1 MSSSGQSAVA
11 ALIDMAKSKG
21 IEIPSGNRPEWLV
34 TLLHKY
40 GSAAKAGVPASADE
54 ILTILAGV
62 YAGGC
67 DPELA
72 DVMSEAVVGLGVP
85 ETGATGGR
93 RRRLRK
99 VGGGFREL
107 GGAIA
112 KFFTTQCRRGAT
124 TVDKITTDMAS
135 AIEAK
140 SAEAEATP
148 VDIVAAL
155 KWASAAGAVVVGVN
169 EGLRTAVVDGL
180 ISVSSAMPTF
190 GTMFTNTLTALEFSA
205 QVAAG
210 SGVIAGQTGVALF
223 CVYIVYILREKLI
236 EGGKSILALDG
247 KTIWE
252 AIKPLVTD
260 SKFKEFMAD
269 MEKERQAI
277 ALLDAELDAMKR
289 ELKPEVRAAFS
300 IPPARRRRASLAAL
314 RSAPPLPTSDATIGD
329 AVSGLVALVSGKPK
343 TQGGRRRR
351 HTKTKKV
358 AGRRRRHHR
367 QTTKRAKSF

>member
-11 ALIDMAKSKG
+11 ALIDMSKSKG

-54 ILTILAGV
+54 VLTTIAGV
-62 YAGGC
+62 YKGGC

-72 DVMSEAVVGLGVP
+72 DVMSEAIVGLGVP

-93 RRRLRK
+93 RRRGRK

-107 GGAIA
+107 GDAIA

-124 TVDKITTDMAS
+124 TVDKITTDMAA
-135 AIEAK
+135 AIDAK
-140 SAEAEATP
+140 SAEAEAKP

-155 KWASAAGAVVVGVN
+155 KWASAAGAVIVGVN
-169 EGLRTAVVDGL
+169 EGLRTAVVNGL
-180 ISVSSAMPTF
+180 INVSAAMPTF

-205 QVAAG
+205 QIATG

-236 EGGKSILALDG
+236 QGGKSLLSLDG

-260 SKFKEFMAD
+260 SKFKELMAD
-269 MEKERQAI
+269 MENERKAI
-277 ALLDAELDAMKR
+277 ALLDAELDSMKR

-300 IPPARRRRASLAAL
+300 IPPVRRRRASLAAL
-314 RSAPPLPTSDATIGD
+314 RSAPPLSTSDATLGD
-329 AVSGLVALVSGKPK
+329 AVNGLVALVAGPPKP
-343 TQGGRRRR
+343 GGRRRR
-351 HTKTKKV
+351 KTKKV
-358 AGRRRRHHR
+358 AGRRRRHNRR
-367 QTTKRAKSF
+367 QTKRAKSF

>member
-11 ALIDMAKSKG
+11 SLIDLAKSKG
-21 IEIPSGNRPEWLV
+21 IDIPSGNRPEWLV

-54 ILTILAGV
+54 VLTTIAGV
-62 YAGGC
+62 YSAGC

-72 DVMSEAVVGLGVP
+72 DAMSEAIVGLGVP
-85 ETGATGGR
+85 ESGAMGGR
-93 RRRLRK
+93 RRRGRK

-107 GGAIA
+107 GDSIA

-124 TVDKITTDMAS
+124 TVDKITTDLAA
-135 AIEAK
+135 AIDAK
-140 SAEAEATP
+140 SAEAEAKP

-169 EGLRTAVVDGL
+169 EGLRTAVVNGM
-180 ISVSSAMPTF
+180 INVSAAMPTF

-205 QVAAG
+205 QLAAG

-236 EGGKSILALDG
+236 DGGKSLMALDG

-252 AIKPLVTD
+252 AIKPIVTD
-260 SKFKEFMAD
+260 SKFKELMAD
-269 MEKERQAI
+269 MEKERAAI
-277 ALLDAELDAMKR
+277 AMLDAELDAMKR
-289 ELKPEVRAAFS
+289 ELKPEVRAALS
-300 IPPARRRRASLAAL
+300 IPPVRRRRASLAPL
-314 RSAPPLPTSDATIGD
+314 RSAPPLSTTEATVAD
-329 AVSGLVALVSGKPK
+329 AVNGIMSLVSGKPK
-343 TQGGRRRR
+343 TAGRRRHR
-351 HTKTKKV
+351 RVTKKV
-358 AGRRRRHHR
+358 AGRRRRHR
-367 QTTKRAKSF
+367 QTKRAKSF

>member
-11 ALIDMAKSKG
+11 ALIDLAKSKG
-21 IEIPSGNRPEWLV
+21 IQIPSGNRPEWLV

-40 GSAAKAGVPASADE
+40 GSAARARIPTSADE
-54 ILTILAGV
+54 VLATIAGV

-72 DVMSEAVVGLGVP
+72 DVMSEAIVGLGVP
-85 ETGATGGR
+85 EPGASGGR
-93 RRRLRK
+93 RRRK

-107 GGAIA
+107 GSAIS

-124 TVDKITTDMAS
+124 TVDKITTDIAA

-140 SAEAEATP
+140 SAEAEAKP

-169 EGLRTAVVDGL
+169 EGLRTAVVNGL
-180 ISVSSAMPTF
+180 IKVSAAMPTF
-190 GTMFTNTLTALEFSA
+190 GTLFMNTLTALEFSA

-223 CVYIVYILREKLI
+223 CVYIVYVLREKLI
-236 EGGKSILALDG
+236 EGGKSLLALDG

-252 AIKPLVTD
+252 AIKPIVTD
-260 SKFKEFMAD
+260 SRMKEFMAD
-269 MEKERQAI
+269 MEKEREAI

-289 ELKPEVRAAFS
+289 ELKPEVRAALS
-300 IPPARRRRASLAAL
+300 IPPVHRRRASLAPLRTAL
-314 RSAPPLPTSDATIGD
+314 PLSTTEATV
-329 AVSGLVALVSGKPK
+329 AQAAQGLVSLFSGDKSK
-343 TQGGRRRR
+343 TAGRRR
-351 HTKTKKV
+351 KTKKV
-358 AGRRRRHHR
+358 AGRRRR
-367 QTTKRAKSF
+367 QTKRAKSF

>member
-1 MSSSGQSAVA
+1 
-11 ALIDMAKSKG
+11 MAKSKG

-54 ILTILAGV
+54 VLATLAGV
-62 YAGGC
+62 YSAGC

-72 DVMSEAVVGLGVP
+72 DVMSEAIVGLGVP
-85 ETGATGGR
+85 EPGASGGR
-93 RRRLRK
+93 KRRK
-99 VGGGFREL
+99 IGGGFREL
-107 GGAIA
+107 GGAISN
-112 KFFTTQCRRGAT
+112 FFTTQCRRGAT
-124 TVDKITTDMAS
+124 TVDKITTDMAA
-135 AIEAK
+135 AIDAK
-140 SAEAEATP
+140 AAEAEAKP

-169 EGLRTAVVDGL
+169 EGLRTAVVNGL
-180 ISVSSAMPTF
+180 INVSAAMPTF

-223 CVYIVYILREKLI
+223 CVYIVYILREKLVD
-236 EGGKSILALDG
+236 GGRSLLSLDG
-247 KTIWE
+247 KTIWA

-260 SKFKEFMAD
+260 SKFKELMAD
-269 MEKERQAI
+269 MEKEREAI
-277 ALLDAELDAMKR
+277 AILDAELDAMKR

-300 IPPARRRRASLAAL
+300 IPPARRRRASLASL
-314 RSAPPLPTSDATIGD
+314 RSAPPLPTSDATLGD

-343 TQGGRRRR
+343 TAGRRRHR
-351 HTKTKKV
+351 RVTKKV
-358 AGRRRRHHR
+358 AGRRRRHR
-367 QTTKRAKSF
+367 QTKRVKSF

>member
-21 IEIPSGNRPEWLV
+21 IELPSGNRPEWLV

-40 GSAAKAGVPASADE
+40 GSAAKAGVPASANE
-54 ILTILAGV
+54 VLTTISEV
-62 YAGGC
+62 YKGGC

-93 RRRLRK
+93 RRRGRK

-107 GGAIA
+107 GDAIA

-135 AIEAK
+135 AIDAK
-140 SAEAEATP
+140 SAEAEAKP

-155 KWASAAGAVVVGVN
+155 KWASAAGAVIVGVN
-169 EGLRTAVVDGL
+169 EGLRTAVVNGL
-180 ISVSSAMPTF
+180 INVSAAMPTF
-190 GTMFTNTLTALEFSA
+190 GTLFTNTLTALEFSA

-236 EGGKSILALDG
+236 QGGKNLLSLDG

-260 SKFKEFMAD
+260 SKLKEFMAD
-269 MEKERQAI
+269 REKEREAI
-277 ALLDAELDAMKR
+277 AILDAELDSMKR

-300 IPPARRRRASLAAL
+300 IPPTRRRRASLAAL
-314 RSAPPLPTSDATIGD
+314 RSAPPLSTSDATLGD
-329 AVSGLVALVSGKPK
+329 AVNGLVALVSGPPKP
-343 TQGGRRRR
+343 GGRRRR
-351 HTKTKKV
+351 QTKKM
-358 AGRRRRHHR
+358 AGRRRRHNRR
-367 QTTKRAKSF
+367 QTKRAKSF

>member
-11 ALIDMAKSKG
+11 SLIDLAKSKG
-21 IEIPSGNRPEWLV
+21 IEIPSGNRPEWLA

-54 ILTILAGV
+54 VLATIAEV
-62 YAGGC
+62 YRSGC
-67 DPELA
+67 DPELS

-85 ETGATGGR
+85 ESGATGGR
-93 RRRLRK
+93 RRRK

-107 GGAIA
+107 GSAIA

-124 TVDKITTDMAS
+124 TVDKITSDMAA

-140 SAEAEATP
+140 SAEAESKP
-148 VDIVAAL
+148 VDVVAAL

-169 EGLRTAVVDGL
+169 EGLRTAVVNGL
-180 ISVSSAMPTF
+180 IKVSAAMPTF
-190 GTMFTNTLTALEFSA
+190 GTMFTNTLSALEFSA
-205 QVAAG
+205 QIAAG

-236 EGGKSILALDG
+236 DGGKSLLALDG

-252 AIKPLVTD
+252 AIKPIVTD
-260 SKFKEFMAD
+260 SKMKEFMAD
-269 MEKERQAI
+269 AEKERQAI
-277 ALLDAELDAMKR
+277 AMLDAELDAMKR
-289 ELKPEVRAAFS
+289 ELKPEVRAALS

-314 RSAPPLPTSDATIGD
+314 RSAPPLPTTDATVSD
-329 AVSGLVALVSGKPK
+329 AVSGLVALVSGPPKP
-343 TQGGRRRR
+343 GGRRRHR
-351 HTKTKKV
+351 RVTKKV
-358 AGRRRRHHR
+358 AGRRRRHR
-367 QTTKRAKSF
+367 QTKRAKSF

>member
-11 ALIDMAKSKG
+11 ALIDLAKSKG
-21 IEIPSGNRPEWLV
+21 IQIPSGDRPEWLV

-54 ILTILAGV
+54 VLATIAGV
-62 YAGGC
+62 YGAGC

-72 DVMSEAVVGLGVP
+72 DVMSEAIVGLGVP
-85 ETGATGGR
+85 ESGATGGR
-93 RRRLRK
+93 RRRK

-124 TVDKITTDMAS
+124 TVDKITTDLAT
-135 AIEAK
+135 AIDAK
-140 SAEAEATP
+140 SAEAEAKP

-169 EGLRTAVVDGL
+169 EGLRTAVVNGL
-180 ISVSSAMPTF
+180 INVSAAMPTF

-205 QVAAG
+205 QIATG

-236 EGGKSILALDG
+236 DGGKSLMALDG

-252 AIKPLVTD
+252 AIKPIVTD
-260 SKFKEFMAD
+260 SKFKELMAD
-269 MEKERQAI
+269 MEKEREAI
-277 ALLDAELDAMKR
+277 AILNAELDAMKR
-289 ELKPEVRAAFS
+289 ELKPEVRAALS
-300 IPPARRRRASLAAL
+300 IPPVRRRRASLAAL
-314 RSAPPLPTSDATIGD
+314 RSAPPLSTTEATVAD
-329 AVSGLVALVSGKPK
+329 AVNGIMSLVGKPK
-343 TQGGRRRR
+343 TAGRRRHR
-351 HTKTKKV
+351 RVTKKV
-358 AGRRRRHHR
+358 AGRRRRHR
-367 QTTKRAKSF
+367 QTKRAKSF

>member
-11 ALIDMAKSKG
+11 SLIDLAKSKG
-21 IEIPSGNRPEWLV
+21 IQIPSGDRPEWLV

-40 GSAAKAGVPASADE
+40 GSATKAGLPASADE
-54 ILTILAGV
+54 VLATIASV
-62 YAGGC
+62 YGGGC
-67 DPELA
+67 DIELA
-72 DVMSEAVVGLGVP
+72 DVMSEAIVGLGVP
-85 ETGATGGR
+85 ESGATGGR
-93 RRRLRK
+93 RRGRK

-135 AIEAK
+135 AIESK
-140 SAEAEATP
+140 TAEAEAKP

-169 EGLRTAVVDGL
+169 EGLRTAVVNGL
-180 ISVSSAMPTF
+180 INVSAAMPTF

-236 EGGKSILALDG
+236 EGGKNLLSLDG

-300 IPPARRRRASLAAL
+300 IPPVRRRRASLAAL

>member
-11 ALIDMAKSKG
+11 ALIDLAKSKG
-21 IEIPSGNRPEWLV
+21 IQIPSGDRPEWLV

-54 ILTILAGV
+54 VLATIAGV
-62 YAGGC
+62 YGAGC

-72 DVMSEAVVGLGVP
+72 DVMSEAIVGLGVP

-93 RRRLRK
+93 RRRK

-107 GGAIA
+107 GGAIS

-140 SAEAEATP
+140 TAEAEAKP

-169 EGLRTAVVDGL
+169 EGLRTAVVNGL
-180 ISVSSAMPTF
+180 INVSAAMPTF
-190 GTMFTNTLTALEFSA
+190 GTLFTNTLTALEFSA
-205 QVAAG
+205 QIATG

-236 EGGKSILALDG
+236 EGGKSLLALDG

-252 AIKPLVTD
+252 AIKPLVTN
-260 SKFKEFMAD
+260 SKFKELMAN
-269 MEKERQAI
+269 MENERQAI

-300 IPPARRRRASLAAL
+300 IPPTRRRRASLAAL
-314 RSAPPLPTSDATIGD
+314 RSAPPLPTSDATLGD
-329 AVSGLVALVSGKPK
+329 AVGGLMALVTGPPKP
-343 TQGGRRRR
+343 GGRRRR

-358 AGRRRRHHR
+358 AGRRRRHNR
-367 QTTKRAKSF
+367 RKTKRAKSF

>member
-1 MSSSGQSAVA
+1 MSSSGQTAVA

-54 ILTILAGV
+54 VLTTLAGV
-62 YAGGC
+62 YSAGC
-67 DPELA
+67 DPDLA
-72 DVMSEAVVGLGVP
+72 DVMSEAIVGLGVP
-85 ETGATGGR
+85 EPGVSGGR
-93 RRRLRK
+93 RRRGQK

-124 TVDKITTDMAS
+124 TVDKITTDMAA

-140 SAEAEATP
+140 SAEAESKP
-148 VDIVAAL
+148 VDIVGAL
-155 KWASAAGAVVVGVN
+155 KWASAAGAVLVGVN
-169 EGLRTAVVDGL
+169 EGLRTAVVNGL
-180 ISVSSAMPTF
+180 INVSAAMPTF

-205 QVAAG
+205 QIAAG
-210 SGVIAGQTGVALF
+210 SGAIAGQTGVALF

-236 EGGKSILALDG
+236 DGGKSLLALDG

-252 AIKPLVTD
+252 AIKPLVSD
-260 SKFKEFMAD
+260 AKFKELMAD
-269 MEKERQAI
+269 QEKERQAI
-277 ALLDAELDAMKR
+277 AILDAELDSMKR

-300 IPPARRRRASLAAL
+300 IPPVRRRRASLAPL
-314 RSAPPLPTSDATIGD
+314 RSAPPLSTTEATVAD
-329 AVSGLVALVSGKPK
+329 AVNGIMSLVGKPK
-343 TQGGRRRR
+343 TAGRRRR

-358 AGRRRRHHR
+358 AGRRRRHR
-367 QTTKRAKSF
+367 QTKRVKSF

>member
-40 GSAAKAGVPASADE
+40 GSAARAGVPASADE
-54 ILTILAGV
+54 VLATLAGV
-62 YAGGC
+62 YSAGC

-72 DVMSEAVVGLGVP
+72 DVMSEAIVGLGVP
-85 ETGATGGR
+85 EPAASGGR
-93 RRRLRK
+93 KRRK

-124 TVDKITTDMAS
+124 TVDKITTDMAA
-135 AIEAK
+135 AIDAK
-140 SAEAEATP
+140 SAEAEAKP
-148 VDIVAAL
+148 VDIVGAL

-169 EGLRTAVVDGL
+169 EGLRTAVVNGL
-180 ISVSSAMPTF
+180 INVSAAMPTF

-205 QVAAG
+205 QIAAG

-223 CVYIVYILREKLI
+223 CVYIVYILREKRI
-236 EGGKSILALDG
+236 DGGKSLMALDG
-247 KTIWE
+247 KTIWA

-260 SKFKEFMAD
+260 FKFKEFMAD
-269 MEKERQAI
+269 VEKERQAI

-289 ELKPEVRAAFS
+289 ELKPEVRAALS

-314 RSAPPLPTSDATIGD
+314 RSAPPLSTSEATVAD
-329 AVSGLVALVSGKPK
+329 AVNGIVSLVSGKPK
-343 TQGGRRRR
+343 TAGRRRHR
-351 HTKTKKV
+351 RVTKKV
-358 AGRRRRHHR
+358 AGRRRRR
-367 QTTKRAKSF
+367 QTKRAKSF

>member
-21 IEIPSGNRPEWLV
+21 IELPSGNRPEWLV

-54 ILTILAGV
+54 VLTTIAEV
-62 YAGGC
+62 YKGGC

-93 RRRLRK
+93 RRRGRK

-135 AIEAK
+135 AIDSK
-140 SAEAEATP
+140 SAEAESTP
-148 VDIVAAL
+148 VDIVGAL

-169 EGLRTAVVDGL
+169 EGLRTAVVNGL
-180 ISVSSAMPTF
+180 INVSAAMPTF

-236 EGGKSILALDG
+236 QGGKNLLSLDG

-260 SKFKEFMAD
+260 SKFKELMAD
-269 MEKERQAI
+269 MENERKAI
-277 ALLDAELDAMKR
+277 ALLDAELDSMKR

-300 IPPARRRRASLAAL
+300 IPPTRRRRASLASL
-314 RSAPPLPTSDATIGD
+314 RSAPPLSTSDATLGD
-329 AVSGLVALVSGKPK
+329 AVNGLVALVTGPPKP
-343 TQGGRRRR
+343 GGRRRR
-351 HTKTKKV
+351 QTKKA
-358 AGRRRRHHR
+358 AGRRRRHNRR
-367 QTTKRAKSF
+367 QTKRAKSF

>member
-11 ALIDMAKSKG
+11 ALIDLAKSKG

-54 ILTILAGV
+54 VLATLAGV
-62 YAGGC
+62 YSAGC

-72 DVMSEAVVGLGVP
+72 DVMSEAIVGLGVP
-85 ETGATGGR
+85 EPASTGGR
-93 RRRLRK
+93 RRRK

-107 GGAIA
+107 GSAIA

-140 SAEAEATP
+140 SAEAESKP

-169 EGLRTAVVDGL
+169 EGLRTAVVNGL
-180 ISVSSAMPTF
+180 INVSSAMPTF

-205 QVAAG
+205 QIAAG

-236 EGGKSILALDG
+236 QGGKSLLSLDG

-260 SKFKEFMAD
+260 AKFKEFMAD

-300 IPPARRRRASLAAL
+300 IPPVRRRRASLAAL

-329 AVSGLVALVSGKPK
+329 AVNGLVTLVSGKPK
-343 TQGGRRRR
+343 TQGGRRR
-351 HTKTKKV
+351 KTKKV
-358 AGRRRRHHR
+358 AGRRRRHR
-367 QTTKRAKSF
+367 QTKRAKSF

>member
-54 ILTILAGV
+54 VLTTIAGV
-62 YAGGC
+62 YSGGC
-67 DPELA
+67 NPELA
-72 DVMSEAVVGLGVP
+72 DVMSEAIVGLGVP
-85 ETGATGGR
+85 ESGATGGR
-93 RRRLRK
+93 RRRFRK

-112 KFFTTQCRRGAT
+112 KFFTSQCRRGAN
-124 TVDKITTDMAS
+124 TVDKITSDMAA

-140 SAEAEATP
+140 TAEAESKP
-148 VDIVAAL
+148 IDIVSAL
-155 KWASAAGAVVVGVN
+155 KWASAGGAVIVGVN
-169 EGLRTAVVDGL
+169 EGLRTAVVNGL
-180 ISVSSAMPTF
+180 INVSAAMPTF

-236 EGGKSILALDG
+236 DGGRNILSLDG

-252 AIKPLVTD
+252 AIKPIVTD
-260 SKFKEFMAD
+260 SKMKEFMAD

-277 ALLDAELDAMKR
+277 AMLDAELDAMKR
-289 ELKPEVRAAFS
+289 ELKPEVRAALS
-300 IPPARRRRASLAAL
+300 IPPVRRRRASLAAL
-314 RSAPPLPTSDATIGD
+314 RSAPPLSTSDATIGD
-329 AVSGLVALVSGKPK
+329 AVNGLVALVSGKPK
-343 TQGGRRRR
+343 TGARRRR
-351 HTKTKKV
+351 QTKKV
-358 AGRRRRHHR
+358 AGRRRRHNYR
-367 QTTKRAKSF
+367 QTSKRAKSF

>member
-11 ALIDMAKSKG
+11 SLIDLAKSKG
-21 IEIPSGNRPEWLV
+21 IQIPSGDRPEWLV

-54 ILTILAGV
+54 VLATIAGV
-62 YAGGC
+62 YGAGC

-72 DVMSEAVVGLGVP
+72 DVMSEAIVGLGVP
-85 ETGATGGR
+85 ESGATGGR
-93 RRRLRK
+93 RRRK

-124 TVDKITTDMAS
+124 TVDKITTDLAT
-135 AIEAK
+135 AIDAK
-140 SAEAEATP
+140 SAEAEAKP

-169 EGLRTAVVDGL
+169 EGLRTAVVNGL
-180 ISVSSAMPTF
+180 INVSAAMPTF

-205 QVAAG
+205 QIATG

-236 EGGKSILALDG
+236 DGGKSLMALDG

-252 AIKPLVTD
+252 AIKPIVTD
-260 SKFKEFMAD
+260 SKFKELMAD
-269 MEKERQAI
+269 MEKEREAI
-277 ALLDAELDAMKR
+277 AILNAELDAMKR
-289 ELKPEVRAAFS
+289 ELKPEVRAALS
-300 IPPARRRRASLAAL
+300 IPPVRRRRASLAAL
-314 RSAPPLPTSDATIGD
+314 RSAPPLSTTEATVAD
-329 AVSGLVALVSGKPK
+329 AVNGIMSLVGKPK
-343 TQGGRRRR
+343 TAGRRRHR
-351 HTKTKKV
+351 RVTKKV
-358 AGRRRRHHR
+358 AGRRRRHR
-367 QTTKRAKSF
+367 QTKRAKSF

>member
-21 IEIPSGNRPEWLV
+21 IELPSGNRPEWLV

-54 ILTILAGV
+54 VLTTIAEV
-62 YAGGC
+62 YKGGC

-93 RRRLRK
+93 RRRGRK

-107 GGAIA
+107 GDAIA

-135 AIEAK
+135 AIDAK
-140 SAEAEATP
+140 SAEAEAKP
-148 VDIVAAL
+148 VDIVGAL

-169 EGLRTAVVDGL
+169 EGLRTAVVNGL
-180 ISVSSAMPTF
+180 INVSAAMPTF

-205 QVAAG
+205 QIAAG

-236 EGGKSILALDG
+236 QGGKSLLSLDG

-252 AIKPLVTD
+252 AIKPLVTN
-260 SKFKEFMAD
+260 SKFKELMAD
-269 MEKERQAI
+269 MENERQAI
-277 ALLDAELDAMKR
+277 AILDAELDSMKR

-300 IPPARRRRASLAAL
+300 IPPVRRRRASLAAL
-314 RSAPPLPTSDATIGD
+314 RSAPPLSTSDATLGD
-329 AVSGLVALVSGKPK
+329 AVNGLVALVAGPPKP
-343 TQGGRRRR
+343 GGRRRR
-351 HTKTKKV
+351 KTKKV
-358 AGRRRRHHR
+358 AGRRRRHR
-367 QTTKRAKSF
+367 QTKRAKSF

>member
-11 ALIDMAKSKG
+11 ALIDLAKSKG
-21 IEIPSGNRPEWLV
+21 IQIPSGDRPEWLV

-54 ILTILAGV
+54 VLATIAGV
-62 YAGGC
+62 YGGGC

-72 DVMSEAVVGLGVP
+72 DVMSEAIVGLGVP
-85 ETGATGGR
+85 ESGATGGR
-93 RRRLRK
+93 RRRK

-124 TVDKITTDMAS
+124 TVDKITTDLAT
-135 AIEAK
+135 AIDAK
-140 SAEAEATP
+140 SAEAEAKP
-148 VDIVAAL
+148 VDIVGAL

-169 EGLRTAVVDGL
+169 EGLRTAVVNGL
-180 ISVSSAMPTF
+180 INVSAAMPTF

-205 QVAAG
+205 QIATG

-236 EGGKSILALDG
+236 DGGKGLMALDG

-252 AIKPLVTD
+252 AIKPIVTD
-260 SKFKEFMAD
+260 SKFKELMAD
-269 MEKERQAI
+269 MEKEREAI
-277 ALLDAELDAMKR
+277 AILNAELDAMKR
-289 ELKPEVRAAFS
+289 ELKPEVRAALS
-300 IPPARRRRASLAAL
+300 IPPVRRRRASLAAL
-314 RSAPPLPTSDATIGD
+314 RSAPPLPTSEATIGD
-329 AVSGLVALVSGKPK
+329 AVSGLMSLVSGKPK
-343 TQGGRRRR
+343 TAGRRRHR
-351 HTKTKKV
+351 RVTKKV
-358 AGRRRRHHR
+358 AGRRRRHR
-367 QTTKRAKSF
+367 QTKRAKSF

>member
-21 IEIPSGNRPEWLV
+21 IELPSGNRPEWLV

-54 ILTILAGV
+54 VLTTIAGV
-62 YAGGC
+62 YGAGC

-85 ETGATGGR
+85 ESGATGGR
-93 RRRLRK
+93 RRRGRKAK

-135 AIEAK
+135 AIDAK
-140 SAEAEATP
+140 SAEAEAAP

-169 EGLRTAVVDGL
+169 EGLRTAVVNGL
-180 ISVSSAMPTF
+180 INVSAAMPTF

-205 QVAAG
+205 QIAAG

-236 EGGKSILALDG
+236 QGGKSLLSLDG

-260 SKFKEFMAD
+260 SKFKELMAD
-269 MEKERQAI
+269 MENERKAI
-277 ALLDAELDAMKR
+277 ALLDAELDSMKR

-300 IPPARRRRASLAAL
+300 IPPVRRRRASLAAL
-314 RSAPPLPTSDATIGD
+314 RSAPPLSTSDATLGD
-329 AVSGLVALVSGKPK
+329 AVSGLMSLVSGPPKP
-343 TQGGRRRR
+343 GGRRRR
-351 HTKTKKV
+351 QTKKV
-358 AGRRRRHHR
+358 AGRRRRHNRR
-367 QTTKRAKSF
+367 QTKRAKSF

>member
-40 GSAAKAGVPASADE
+40 GSAAKSGVPSSADE
-54 ILTILAGV
+54 VLTTIAGV
-62 YAGGC
+62 YRGGC
-67 DPELA
+67 DPELS
-72 DVMSEAVVGLGVP
+72 DVMSEAIVGLGVP

-93 RRRLRK
+93 RRRGRK

-124 TVDKITTDMAS
+124 TVDKITSDMAS

-140 SAEAEATP
+140 SAEAESKP
-148 VDIVAAL
+148 VDIVGAL
-155 KWASAAGAVVVGVN
+155 KWASAAGAVFVGVN
-169 EGLRTAVVDGL
+169 EGLRTAVVNGL
-180 ISVSSAMPTF
+180 INVSTAMPTF

-205 QVAAG
+205 QIAAG

-236 EGGKSILALDG
+236 QGGKSLLALDG

-260 SKFKEFMAD
+260 SKFKEIMAD
-269 MEKERQAI
+269 METERQAI
-277 ALLDAELDAMKR
+277 AILDAELDAMKR
-289 ELKPEVRAAFS
+289 DLKPEVRAAFS

-314 RSAPPLPTSDATIGD
+314 RSAPPLPTSDATLGD
-329 AVSGLVALVSGKPK
+329 AVNGLVALVSRPPKP
-343 TQGGRRRR
+343 GGRRRR
-351 HTKTKKV
+351 QTKKV
-358 AGRRRRHHR
+358 AGRRRRHR
-367 QTTKRAKSF
+367 QTKRAKSF

>member
-21 IEIPSGNRPEWLV
+21 IELPSGNRPEWLV

-54 ILTILAGV
+54 VLTTIAGV
-62 YAGGC
+62 YGAGC

-85 ETGATGGR
+85 ESGATGGR
-93 RRRLRK
+93 RRRGRKAK

-135 AIEAK
+135 AIDAK
-140 SAEAEATP
+140 SAEAEAAP

-169 EGLRTAVVDGL
+169 EGLRTAVVNGL
-180 ISVSSAMPTF
+180 INVSAAMPTF

-205 QVAAG
+205 QIAAG

-236 EGGKSILALDG
+236 QGGRTLLSLDG

-252 AIKPLVTD
+252 AIKPLVTN
-260 SKFKEFMAD
+260 SKFKELMAD
-269 MEKERQAI
+269 MENERKAI
-277 ALLDAELDAMKR
+277 ALLDAELDSMKR

-300 IPPARRRRASLAAL
+300 IPPVRRRRASLAAL
-314 RSAPPLPTSDATIGD
+314 RSAPPLSPSEATLGD
-329 AVSGLVALVSGKPK
+329 AVSGLMSLVSGPPKP
-343 TQGGRRRR
+343 GGRRRR
-351 HTKTKKV
+351 QTKKV
-358 AGRRRRHHR
+358 AGRRRRHNR
-367 QTTKRAKSF
+367 QTKRAKSF

>member
-11 ALIDMAKSKG
+11 ALIGMAKSKG
-21 IEIPSGNRPEWLV
+21 IEIPPGNRPEWLV

-40 GSAAKAGVPASADE
+40 GSAAKAGIPASADE
-54 ILTILAGV
+54 VLATLAGV
-62 YAGGC
+62 YSAGC

-72 DVMSEAVVGLGVP
+72 DVMSEAIVGLGVP
-85 ETGATGGR
+85 EPAASGGR
-93 RRRLRK
+93 KRRK

-107 GGAIA
+107 GGAIS

-124 TVDKITTDMAS
+124 TVDKITTDMAA
-135 AIEAK
+135 AIDAK
-140 SAEAEATP
+140 AAEAEAKP

-169 EGLRTAVVDGL
+169 EGLRTAVVNGL
-180 ISVSSAMPTF
+180 INVSAAMPTF

-223 CVYIVYILREKLI
+223 CVYIVYILREKLVD
-236 EGGKSILALDG
+236 GGRSLLSLDG
-247 KTIWE
+247 KTIWA

-260 SKFKEFMAD
+260 SKFKELMAD
-269 MEKERQAI
+269 MEKEREAI
-277 ALLDAELDAMKR
+277 AILDAELDAMKR
-289 ELKPEVRAAFS
+289 ELKPEVRAAVS
-300 IPPARRRRASLAAL
+300 IPPARRRRASLVAL
-314 RSAPPLPTSDATIGD
+314 RAAPPLPPAAATLGD

-343 TQGGRRRR
+343 TAGRRRR
-351 HTKTKKV
+351 KTKKV
-358 AGRRRRHHR
+358 AGRRRRHR
-367 QTTKRAKSF
+367 QTKRVKSF

>member
-40 GSAAKAGVPASADE
+40 GSAARAGVPASADE

-135 AIEAK
+135 AIESKA
-140 SAEAEATP
+140 AEAEATP

-277 ALLDAELDAMKR
+277 AILDAELDSMQR

-300 IPPARRRRASLAAL
+300 IPPVRRRRASLAAL
-314 RSAPPLPTSDATIGD
+314 RSAPPLPTTDATVSD

-343 TQGGRRRR
+343 TAGRRRR

-358 AGRRRRHHR
+358 AGRRRHHRR

>member
-1 MSSSGQSAVA
+1 MSSSGQTAVA

-21 IEIPSGNRPEWLV
+21 IEVPSGNRPEWLV

-54 ILTILAGV
+54 LLATLAGV
-62 YAGGC
+62 YSAGC
-67 DPELA
+67 DPDLA
-72 DVMSEAVVGLGVP
+72 DVMSEAIVGLGVP
-85 ETGATGGR
+85 EPGASGGR
-93 RRRLRK
+93 RRRK

-124 TVDKITTDMAS
+124 TVDKITTDMAE

-140 SAEAEATP
+140 SAEAEAKP
-148 VDIVAAL
+148 VDIVGAL

-169 EGLRTAVVDGL
+169 EGLRTAVINGL
-180 ISVSSAMPTF
+180 INVSAAMPTF
-190 GTMFTNTLTALEFSA
+190 GTLLTNTLSALEFSA

-236 EGGKSILALDG
+236 QGGKSLLSLDG

-260 SKFKEFMAD
+260 SKFKELMAD
-269 MEKERQAI
+269 QEKERQAI
-277 ALLDAELDAMKR
+277 AILDAELDSMKR

-300 IPPARRRRASLAAL
+300 IPPTRRRRASLAAL
-314 RSAPPLPTSDATIGD
+314 RSAPPLPTSDATLGD
-329 AVSGLVALVSGKPK
+329 AVNGLVAMVTGPPKP
-343 TQGGRRRR
+343 GGRRRR

-358 AGRRRRHHR
+358 AGRRRRHR
-367 QTTKRAKSF
+367 QTKRAKSF

>member
-1 MSSSGQSAVA
+1 MSSSGQSAVV
-11 ALIDMAKSKG
+11 ALIDLAKSKG
-21 IEIPSGNRPEWLV
+21 IQIPSGDRPEWLV

-54 ILTILAGV
+54 VLATIAGV
-62 YAGGC
+62 YGAGC

-72 DVMSEAVVGLGVP
+72 DVMSEAIVGLGVP
-85 ETGATGGR
+85 ESGATGGR
-93 RRRLRK
+93 RRRK

-124 TVDKITTDMAS
+124 TVDKITTDLAT
-135 AIEAK
+135 AIDAK
-140 SAEAEATP
+140 SAEAEAKP

-169 EGLRTAVVDGL
+169 EGLRTAVVNGL
-180 ISVSSAMPTF
+180 INVSAAMPTF

-205 QVAAG
+205 QIATG

-236 EGGKSILALDG
+236 DGGKSLMALDG

-252 AIKPLVTD
+252 AIKPIVTD
-260 SKFKEFMAD
+260 SKFKELMAD
-269 MEKERQAI
+269 MEKEREAI
-277 ALLDAELDAMKR
+277 AILNAELDAMKR
-289 ELKPEVRAAFS
+289 ELKPEVRAALS
-300 IPPARRRRASLAAL
+300 IPPVRRRRASLAAL
-314 RSAPPLPTSDATIGD
+314 RSASPLSTSEATVAD
-329 AVSGLVALVSGKPK
+329 AVNGIMSLVSGKPK
-343 TQGGRRRR
+343 TAGRRRHR
-351 HTKTKKV
+351 RITKKV
-358 AGRRRRHHR
+358 AGRRRRHR
-367 QTTKRAKSF
+367 QTKRAKSF

>member
-54 ILTILAGV
+54 VLTTIAGV
-62 YAGGC
+62 YSGGC

-72 DVMSEAVVGLGVP
+72 DVMSEAIVGLGVP
-85 ETGATGGR
+85 ESGATGGR
-93 RRRLRK
+93 RRRFRK

-112 KFFTTQCRRGAT
+112 KFFTSQCRRGAN
-124 TVDKITTDMAS
+124 TVDKITSDMAA

-140 SAEAEATP
+140 TAEAESKP
-148 VDIVAAL
+148 IDIVSAL
-155 KWASAAGAVVVGVN
+155 KWASAGGAVVVGVN
-169 EGLRTAVVDGL
+169 EGLRTAVVNGL
-180 ISVSSAMPTF
+180 INVSAAMPTF
-190 GTMFTNTLTALEFSA
+190 GTLFTNTLTALEFSA

-236 EGGKSILALDG
+236 DGGRTILSLDG

-252 AIKPLVTD
+252 AIKPIVTD
-260 SKFKEFMAD
+260 SKMKDLMAD

-277 ALLDAELDAMKR
+277 ALLDAELDSMKR
-289 ELKPEVRAAFS
+289 ELNPAVRAALS
-300 IPPARRRRASLAAL
+300 IPPVRRRRASLAPL
-314 RSAPPLPTSDATIGD
+314 RSAPPLSTSDATIGD
-329 AVSGLVALVSGKPK
+329 AVNGLVALVSGKPK
-343 TQGGRRRR
+343 TGARRRR
-351 HTKTKKV
+351 QTKKA
-358 AGRRRRHHR
+358 AGRRRRYNHR
-367 QTTKRAKSF
+367 QTKRAKSF

>member
-11 ALIDMAKSKG
+11 ALIDLAKSKG
-21 IEIPSGNRPEWLV
+21 IQIPSGDRPEWLV

-54 ILTILAGV
+54 VLSIIAGV
-62 YAGGC
+62 YGGGC

-72 DVMSEAVVGLGVP
+72 DVMSEAIVGLGVP
-85 ETGATGGR
+85 ESGATGGR
-93 RRRLRK
+93 RRRFRK

-124 TVDKITTDMAS
+124 TVDKITTDLAT
-135 AIEAK
+135 AIDAK
-140 SAEAEATP
+140 SAEAESNP

-169 EGLRTAVVDGL
+169 EGLRTAVVNGM
-180 ISVSSAMPTF
+180 INVSAAMPTF

-205 QVAAG
+205 QIAAG

-236 EGGKSILALDG
+236 EGGRNLMSLDG

-260 SKFKEFMAD
+260 SRFKELMAD

-277 ALLDAELDAMKR
+277 AILDAELDAMKR
-289 ELKPEVRAAFS
+289 ELKPEVRAALS

-314 RSAPPLPTSDATIGD
+314 RSAPPLPTSDATLGD
-329 AVSGLVALVSGKPK
+329 AVSGLMSLVSGKPK
-343 TQGGRRRR
+343 TAGRRRR
-351 HTKTKKV
+351 HTKKM
-358 AGRRRRHHR
+358 AGRRRRHR
-367 QTTKRAKSF
+367 QTKRAKSF